1 MKITKTKT
9 MPVVVSGDI
18 NGAIIATRVF
28 NAPGSGCLTST
39 GIGLLSADG
48 CRIALAGGLPASVF

>member
-1 MKITKTKT
+1 MKITKMTT
-9 MPVVVSGDI
+9 MPVVVSGETK
-18 NGAIIATRVF
+18 GAIMATSVF

-48 CRIALAGGLPASVF
+48 CRTVALGGLPASEF